1 MAGLIAIKA
10 LMRNHACGAT
20 TGSVPSILYGI
31 SSNDA
36 LFFVLIVHS
45 IQTLLVILLGI
56 YAWISLSFTDKK
68 MRKI

>member
-1 MAGLIAIKA
+1 ML
-10 LMRNHACGAT
+10 
-20 TGSVPSILYGI
+20 ILYGI

-56 YAWISLSFTDKK
+56 YAWISLSFTEKKNDKVLK
-68 MRKI
+68 MTNEKVFKMTNDK